1 MPFRAARAPPASGH
15 VTPRAAL
22 PALLGARAVRG
33 AGNCKSQRAAR
44 EKRVGA
50 SRGRAVA
57 AKRREPWGC
66 KMKYGAADED
76 SDAPVSKEC
85 MDNVQWMKEDLQ
97 NCFQEQIQLQGQVRL
112 LEHRVQQ
119 QQLKIIQLLE
129 KKEVQYSDR
138 GDENSVIDLG
148 GKRQYSDCAE
158 IYNDGHKQSG
168 FYKLKPIQSPTE
180 FLAFCDMSE
189 GGGWTVFQR
198 RSDGSQNFDRVWTD
212 YEEGFGNF
220 VLPNGE
226 YWLGNKNLHY
236 LTSQGNY
243 TLRID
248 LTDFEGER
256 RFAQYAR
263 FGVAGEER
271 SYEMSCGEYSGTAGD
286 SLTGGFHPE
295 VKWWADHRGMKF
307 STRDRDNDNYEGNC
321 AEEEKAGWWFNRCHS
336 ANLNG
341 LYYKGPYTAKT
352 DNGIVWYTWHG
363 WWYSLKSVVMKVRP
377 ADFEPNIV

>member
-1 MPFRAARAPPASGH
+1 M
-15 VTPRAAL
+15 
-22 PALLGARAVRG
+22 
-33 AGNCKSQRAAR
+33 SQFG
-44 EKRVGA
+44 K
-50 SRGRAVA
+50 
-57 AKRREPWGC
+57 
-66 KMKYGAADED
+66 
-76 SDAPVSKEC
+76 
-85 MDNVQWMKEDLQ
+85 DLQ
-97 NCFQEQIQLQGQVRL
+97 NCFQEQIRLQGQVRL
-112 LEHRVQQ
+112 LEHRVKQ

-129 KKEVQYSDR
+129 KKEIQYSDR

-148 GKRQYSDCAE
+148 GKRQYS
-158 IYNDGHKQSG
+158 
-168 FYKLKPIQSPTE
+168 
-180 FLAFCDMSE
+180 
-189 GGGWTVFQR
+189 
-198 RSDGSQNFDRVWTD
+198 
-212 YEEGFGNF
+212 
-220 VLPNGE
+220 
-226 YWLGNKNLHY
+226 
-236 LTSQGNY
+236 GNY

-263 FGVAGEER
+263 FRVAGEEH

-295 VKWWADHRGMKF
+295 VQWWADHRGMKF

-341 LYYKGPYTAKT
+341 LYYKGPYTAKS

>member
-1 MPFRAARAPPASGH
+1 MKILVLVDFILAAHLVDG
-15 VTPRAAL
+15 T
-22 PALLGARAVRG
+22 
-33 AGNCKSQRAAR
+33 
-44 EKRVGA
+44 
-50 SRGRAVA
+50 
-57 AKRREPWGC
+57 
-66 KMKYGAADED
+66 D
-76 SDAPVSKEC
+76 SS
-85 MDNVQWMKEDLQ
+85 DLQ
-97 NCFQEQIQLQGQVRL
+97 NCFQEHLQLQAQVRL
-112 LEHRVQQ
+112 LEHRVKQ
-119 QQLKIIQLLE
+119 QQLRIIQLLE
-129 KKEVQYSDR
+129 KKEIQYSDE
-138 GDENSVIDLG
+138 GDENNVIDLG

-168 FYKLKPIQSPTE
+168 FYKMKPVQSPNE
-180 FLAFCDMSE
+180 FLAFCDMSD

-198 RSDGSQNFDRVWTD
+198 RSDGSQNFNRVWAD

-220 VLPNGE
+220 ASANGE
-226 YWLGNKNLHY
+226 FWLGNKKLHY

-256 RFAQYAR
+256 RYAQYTR
-263 FGVAGEER
+263 FRVAGEER

-341 LYYKGPYTAKT
+341 LYYRGPYAAGT
-352 DNGIVWYTWHG
+352 DNGVVWYTWHG
-363 WWYSLKSVVMKVRP
+363 WWYSLKSVAMKVRP
-377 ADFEPNIV
+377 AGFEPNLV

>member
-1 MPFRAARAPPASGH
+1 MKILILIDFILAAS
-15 VTPRAAL
+15 L
-22 PALLGARAVRG
+22 
-33 AGNCKSQRAAR
+33 
-44 EKRVGA
+44 
-50 SRGRAVA
+50 
-57 AKRREPWGC
+57 
-66 KMKYGAADED
+66 
-76 SDAPVSKEC
+76 
-85 MDNVQWMKEDLQ
+85 MDGIGSSDLQ
-97 NCFQEQIQLQGQVRL
+97 NCFQEQIRLQAQVRL
-112 LEHRVQQ
+112 LEHRVKQK
-119 QQLKIIQLLE
+119 QLKIIQLLE
-129 KKEVQYSDR
+129 KKQIQYSDR
-138 GDENSVIDLG
+138 GDENRVIDLG
-148 GKRQYSDCAE
+148 GKRQYS
-158 IYNDGHKQSG
+158 
-168 FYKLKPIQSPTE
+168 
-180 FLAFCDMSE
+180 

-198 RSDGSQNFDRVWTD
+198 RSDGSQNFDRVWAD

-220 VLPNGE
+220 VLANGE
-226 YWLGNKNLHY
+226 YWLGNKNLYY

-256 RFAQYAR
+256 RFAQYTR
-263 FGVAGEER
+263 FRVAGEEH

-341 LYYKGPYTAKT
+341 LYYKGPYTAIT
-352 DNGIVWYTWHG
+352 DNGVVWYSWHG

>member
-1 MPFRAARAPPASGH
+1 NLSSLDQVLFTLA
-15 VTPRAAL
+15 
-22 PALLGARAVRG
+22 
-33 AGNCKSQRAAR
+33 
-44 EKRVGA
+44 
-50 SRGRAVA
+50 
-57 AKRREPWGC
+57 
-66 KMKYGAADED
+66 
-76 SDAPVSKEC
+76 
-85 MDNVQWMKEDLQ
+85 DLQ
-97 NCFQEQIQLQGQVRL
+97 NCFQEQIRLQGQVRI
-112 LEHRVQQ
+112 LEHRVKQ
-119 QQLKIIQLLE
+119 QQLKIIWLLE
-129 KKEVQYSDR
+129 KKEIQYSDR
-138 GDENSVIDLG
+138 GDEKSVIDLG
-148 GKRQYSDCAE
+148 EKRQYSDCAE

-168 FYKLKPIQSPTE
+168 FYKMKPIQSPTE

-220 VLPNGE
+220 VSKNGE

-236 LTSQGNY
+236 LTNQGNY

-263 FGVAGEER
+263 FRVAGEEY
-271 SYEMSCGEYSGTAGD
+271 SYEMNCGEYSGTAGD

-321 AEEEKAGWWFNRCHS
+321 AEEENT
-336 ANLNG
+336 G
-341 LYYKGPYTAKT
+341 LALF
-352 DNGIVWYTWHG
+352 IVFAIC
-363 WWYSLKSVVMKVRP
+363 P
-377 ADFEPNIV
+377 

>member
-1 MPFRAARAPPASGH
+1 
-15 VTPRAAL
+15 
-22 PALLGARAVRG
+22 
-33 AGNCKSQRAAR
+33 
-44 EKRVGA
+44 
-50 SRGRAVA
+50 
-57 AKRREPWGC
+57 
-66 KMKYGAADED
+66 
-76 SDAPVSKEC
+76 
-85 MDNVQWMKEDLQ
+85 
-97 NCFQEQIQLQGQVRL
+97 
-112 LEHRVQQ
+112 
-119 QQLKIIQLLE
+119 
-129 KKEVQYSDR
+129 
-138 GDENSVIDLG
+138 
-148 GKRQYSDCAE
+148 
-158 IYNDGHKQSG
+158 
-168 FYKLKPIQSPTE
+168 
-180 FLAFCDMSE
+180 MSE

-198 RSDGSQNFDRVWTD
+198 RSDGSQDFDRVWTD

-236 LTSQGNY
+236 LTNQGNY

-263 FGVAGEER
+263 FGVAGEEH

-363 WWYSLKSVVMKVRP
+363 WWYSLKSVVMKDEIQHVIVTSSETKLCEFP
-377 ADFEPNIV
+377 ALPGLTYLHCCVPAMIPLLFFPDVICFYFSHLNYHEIQGNFYWSEAHLYIIT